1 MKNSNNRILTIAVLL
16 LLVANIVLV
25 FMLIKGKGPKDSGR
39 QGKGEPFEMMAKELK
54 MTEQQ
59 RKDYKSL
66 REEHQKVVKPLFD
79 SLRTAKTAFYDLM
92 KLDTVS
98 DSLVNQYSQQIAV
111 RQIAIDK
118 VTFTHFKKVRT
129 LFNPDQ
135 LPQYDSFMKKMMQ
148 RGRRDSAAKKDK

>member
-25 FMLIKGKGPKDSGR
+25 FMLVKGKGPKDAGR
-39 QGKGEPFEMMAKELK
+39 QGKAEPFEMMAKELK

-59 RKDYKSL
+59 RKDYKML
-66 REEHQKVVKPLFD
+66 REEHQKKVRPLFD
-79 SLRTAKTAFYDLM
+79 SLRAAKTAFYDLM
-92 KLDTVS
+92 KMDTVN
-98 DSLVNQYSQQIAV
+98 DSLVNFYGQQIAQ
-111 RQIAIDK
+111 RQIASDK
-118 VTFTHFKKVRT
+118 VTFTHFKKVRS

-148 RGRRDSAAKKDK
+148 RGRRDSATKKDK

>member
-25 FMLIKGKGPKDSGR
+25 FMLVKGKGAKDGGR
-39 QGKGEPFEMMAKELK
+39 SGKGEPFEMMAKELK

-59 RKDYKSL
+59 RNDYKLL
-66 REEHQKVVKPLFD
+66 REEHQKSVKPLFD
-79 SLRTAKTAFYDLM
+79 SLRAAKTAFYDLM
-92 KLDTVS
+92 KMDTVS
-98 DSLVNQYSQQIAV
+98 DSLISLYSQQIAE
-111 RQIAIDK
+111 RQIVIDK

-129 LFNPDQ
+129 LFSPDQ